1 MAFTAYSP
9 RGAELDRNHFR
20 QGRSGD
26 RSGSSTVGRR
36 KPRQAFLRKKLR
48 RRYKPSGV
56 IECERADMKMRVRR
70 AFTFARQGGPASC
83 AEAAQ
88 PAGRRIESGYLALG
102 HGPSVTPE
110 CDENG
115 NRRTAMLA
123 AALAMAPRHRRG
135 CTPGDKS
142 HRAAK
147 TPALNLV
154 AHLAIPSLRAPQA
167 IACIR
172 KSAIIP
178 FGKSMIDPPHI
189 ETMHA

>member
-123 AALAMAPRHRRG
+123 AAWQWHHATAVGAPLATNRTAPQRHR
-135 CTPGDKS
+135 PS
-142 HRAAK
+142 IW
-147 TPALNLV
+147 LLI
-154 AHLAIPSLRAPQA
+154 LPSLPCGPLRPSPVSESQP
-167 IACIR
+167 
-172 KSAIIP
+172 S
-178 FGKSMIDPPHI
+178 FHSGKAS
-189 ETMHA
+189 